1 MILFSSLHFMAPTV
15 MVQEPWESCL
25 CATCHGTDVP
35 PKTIYYH
42 IEMNM
47 GCRLAKNSRAG

>member
-1 MILFSSLHFMAPTV
+1 MLFSSLHIMAPTI

-42 IEMNM
+42 IEMYM